1 MGNKMSEKS
10 TRKNLQEELI
20 IAGIDELNK
29 NGFKNFSVRR
39 IASICGVSCAAPY
52 KHFKDKND
60 FMASII
66 EYINFRWARRQLA
79 IVKKYHGNIRKQLV
93 EISLDYIRFLV
104 ENPYFRSVLMMK
116 DDEFDRDFENLKAQ
130 MSKRVLKLI
139 NRFCTESGM
148 TPETAQKKFYIVRA
162 LIYGASLMFDN
173 GETEYTEEN
182 LQIFAGAIER
192 EFDLP

>member
-1 MGNKMSEKS
+1 MSEKS

-93 EISLDYIRFLV
+93 EISLDYQISGSTDNAREMFEKLQ
-104 ENPYFRSVLMMK
+104 EKSLETLRSVFGIDSVSCIRIGIRRTRHVK
-116 DDEFDRDFENLKAQ
+116 SAF
-130 MSKRVLKLI
+130 
-139 NRFCTESGM
+139 
-148 TPETAQKKFYIVRA
+148 
-162 LIYGASLMFDN
+162 
-173 GETEYTEEN
+173 
-182 LQIFAGAIER
+182 
-192 EFDLP
+192 

>member
-1 MGNKMSEKS
+1 MSEKS

-66 EYINFRWARRQLA
+66 EYINFRWARRQLT